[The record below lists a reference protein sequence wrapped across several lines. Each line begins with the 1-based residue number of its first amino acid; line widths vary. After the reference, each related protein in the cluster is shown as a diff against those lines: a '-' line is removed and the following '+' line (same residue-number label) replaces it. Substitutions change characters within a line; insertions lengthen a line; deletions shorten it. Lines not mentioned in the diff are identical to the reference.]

1 MPVLIAQAECNPSC
15 AIYCEVFD
23 AVGVCRFRASGWE
36 EPVTAQRS
44 QPPSPMLQFERL
56 GTCDLALIG
65 ELVASMLSDVQLKS
79 NVNLANMT
87 VARPI

>member
-1 MPVLIAQAECNPSC
+1 
-15 AIYCEVFD
+15 
-23 AVGVCRFRASGWE
+23 
-36 EPVTAQRS
+36 
-44 QPPSPMLQFERL
+44 MLQFERL